1 MKKQG
6 TSERRKIVVIV
17 GPTASGKSA
26 LAIKLARRIG
36 GEILSADSR
45 QVYRGMDIGTGKV
58 TEREQKLV
66 PHHLLDIASPTR
78 QFTVAAFVRR
88 AREALAGIFRRSK
101 TPIVVGGTGLY
112 IDALLGNW
120 TIPMVPPNPVL
131 RKRLDRQSADQL
143 FDMLRKKDPTR
154 AAAIDRHNPR
164 RLIRALEII
173 EATGKPVPPLAI
185 TPDPEYDIEWIGLNP
200 KNLAHRIEKRLDERL
215 THGMVA
221 EVKKLHTRG
230 VSWKRLERF
239 GLEYKW
245 IALFLQKKITKEQ
258 LRTNLLRDIIRY
270 SKRQMTWFKRN
281 PHIHW
286 M

>member
-101 TPIVVGGTGLY
+101 TPIIVGGTGLY

-131 RKRLDRQSADQL
+131 RKCLDRQSTDQL
-143 FDMLRKKDPTR
+143 FAMLRKKDPTR

-215 THGMVA
+215 TYGMVA